1 VCGGVSSDEGGGGGM
16 RRGRGVDGTWG
27 GGGVR
32 CGRRVDGACSGV
44 RGNEGGGGGVRSG
57 VLSNEGG
64 GIRCG
69 SMCGV
74 EEVVGKG
81 VLKKSAPVADAQG
94 RCTVARGQMACGR
107 AKRKVLSAPRASRTS
122 WRRAVAY
129 HPEDAEGVSKEY
141 AAECDVH
148 AADQQG

>member
-1 VCGGVSSDEGGGGGM
+1 M

-64 GIRCG
+64 GVRCG

-74 EEVVGKG
+74 EEVA
-81 VLKKSAPVADAQG
+81 LQALLFISALLASNRVWHTALPILPTCSLFPQLG
-94 RCTVARGQMACGR
+94 RRLA
-107 AKRKVLSAPRASRTS
+107 
-122 WRRAVAY
+122 
-129 HPEDAEGVSKEY
+129 
-141 AAECDVH
+141 
-148 AADQQG
+148 